1 MSHYAKNPYE
11 EPEPPR
17 CPTCDECMSDESV
30 YSGQTLWKCMNPLC
44 EESSEY
50 DAELVELDCLRSI
63 MKLADSILTRIESDG
78 IVWNAEDRKKLRIEI
93 EKVKAL

>member
-17 CPTCDECMSDESV
+17 CPTCDECETEV
-30 YSGQTLWKCMNPLC
+30 FVSGQAIWKCLNPLC
-44 EESSEY
+44 EDSIEY
-50 DAELVELDCLRSI
+50 DTEKVELDCLRKI
-63 MKLADSILTRIESDG
+63 MKLADIILTRIESDSL
-78 IVWNAEDRKKLRIEI
+78 IYMEDRKQLRIEI